1 MIFQRKGISKRL
13 LKKVNLNINKKN
25 IKQVETFEY
34 LGVLLDNRLSWHEH
48 IQRLQTKLAKFNGVV
63 YKIRY
68 LVPRK
73 ILMMLYDA
81 LVGSYLR
88 YGIRAWGT
96 CSPLLLNNLQISQN
110 KVIRALMFL
119 PYTSS
124 VQPFFSDLKILPV
137 RNIFE
142 HETAKLI
149 HSVFHRYNP
158 TAYSDFFDLSTHTY
172 TTRLRQNSTFSIM
185 KPKTEMGKKSVK
197 YFGVKIWIKLP
208 LSLKELLEPR
218 KFNLEFKKLQF

>member
-1 MIFQRKGISKRL
+1 MTLPS
-13 LKKVNLNINKKN
+13 
-25 IKQVETFEY
+25 
-34 LGVLLDNRLSWHEH
+34 
-48 IQRLQTKLAKFNGVV
+48 
-63 YKIRY
+63 RY
-68 LVPRK
+68 SMRAAENS
-73 ILMMLYDA
+73 YH
-81 LVGSYLR
+81 GSY
-88 YGIRAWGT
+88 
-96 CSPLLLNNLQISQN
+96 NLW
-110 KVIRALMFL
+110 
-119 PYTSS
+119 PYTSN

-208 LSLKELLEPR
+208 LSLKELLEPK